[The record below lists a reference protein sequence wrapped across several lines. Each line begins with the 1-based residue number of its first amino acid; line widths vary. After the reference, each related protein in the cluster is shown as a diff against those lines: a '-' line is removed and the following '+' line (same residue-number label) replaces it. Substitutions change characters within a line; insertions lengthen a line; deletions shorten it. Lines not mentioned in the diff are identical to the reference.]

1 MRRIQYIVAAMDRK
15 ILPGIDPS
23 GRNTAPAAGGPM
35 ETAPAAG
42 GPMETAPAAGGP
54 METPPAA
61 GGPMEDAPGE
71 PSCRSAVGAP
81 IRQAIERMS
90 GVLDISPYFSV
101 GPSP

>member
-23 GRNTAPAAGGPM
+23 GGPM

-42 GPMETAPAAGGP
+42 GPMETA
-54 METPPAA
+54 PAA